1 MCSKEPQYTKVTREK
16 KKREKKCTPTT
27 HKTKEEQNGHPA
39 I

>member
-1 MCSKEPQYTKVTREK
+1 VFKRTTIHEGYEREEEK
-16 KKREKKCTPTT
+16 GKKCTPTT